1 MTLIALFGT
10 KGSPGTTTLALAM
23 CASDKRATL
32 LIEAD
37 AAGGDIAARC
47 GMALDPGLLTLAASG
62 RRGLDRSIVE
72 HHAQPLPSGAL
83 ALLAPISAGQAAS
96 ALTGVAAAL
105 ARTLANDRSSVIVDT
120 GRWDPRS
127 PALDL
132 IASASV
138 AAIVLRPT
146 IEGVEHARGQL
157 ADLREILPRVV
168 VATIGVRPYPPAE
181 VRSALAVDE
190 LYVIDDDT
198 RAANALGSGARSDRW
213 LRRSQLLRSA
223 GALAEHLIGEQE
235 HSAVLQ

>member
-1 MTLIALFGT
+1 MTVIALSGT
-10 KGSPGTTTLALAM
+10 KGSPGTTTLALAI
-23 CASDKRATL
+23 CASDKLAPL

-62 RRGLDRSIVE
+62 RRGLDRSTIE
-72 HHAQPLPSGAL
+72 HHAQPHPSGVL
-83 ALLAPISAGQAAS
+83 ALLAPTSAGQAAS
-96 ALTGVAAAL
+96 ALTGIAATL

-132 IASASV
+132 VASASV
-138 AAIVLRPT
+138 AVLVLRPT
-146 IEGVEHARGQL
+146 IEGVEHARWQL
-157 ADLREILPRVV
+157 ANLQEIVPRVV
-168 VATIGVRPYPPAE
+168 VATVGGRPYPPAE

-213 LRRSQLLRSA
+213 LRRSQLIRSA
-223 GALAEHLIGEQE
+223 GALAKHLIGEQQ
-235 HSAVLQ
+235 HVAVPQ